1 MIIKHKKTNSKSQKH
16 KFFFLLENSKT
27 QIFFFIRKL
36 KNTKFSFLIEISKT
50 QKFVIVK
57 NKHFILCLLKKGVG
71 LKHIFFAGKTHNH
84 YHKTHKKIKTL
95 FFPFINAN

>member
-16 KFFFLLENSKT
+16 KFFF
-27 QIFFFIRKL
+27 FIRKL
-36 KNTKFSFLIEISKT
+36 KNTNFFFLLENSKT